1 MKPPKTELSI
11 YCAQNL
17 IAQLAC
23 GRCIAAQTSDS
34 TLQLRAHALA
44 YANDTTWSQRRSVS
58 TLAMTAATAAAASI
72 NRRR

>member
-23 GRCIAAQTSDS
+23 GRCIATRTSDS
-34 TLQLRAHALA
+34 TLQLRARALA
-44 YANDTTWSQRRSVS
+44 CVDVTISSQRRSIG
-58 TLAMTAATAAAASI
+58 TLAMTAATAAAASV